1 MIVLKILAFI
11 FAIGI
16 IILIHEAGHFFCA
29 KKAGI
34 LCHEFSIGFGP
45 VIWQKRKGETM
56 ISIRALPIG
65 GYVSMADSTM
75 EQILIKDGEEL
86 GIVLEEGSVKE
97 LILDKKMDADVR
109 GTVSRIE
116 LLGIHGEPL
125 EVELETEDG
134 IKTYPVLSDAFI
146 VASPKDRMQIT
157 PYDRSFDSKKIP
169 ARLLTISAG
178 VIMNFILAIV
188 LYIIISFVTGV
199 PTNSNEIGSV
209 GSGYPS
215 AEFLQEGDR
224 ITAINENSIESWDDL
239 SNVMNSLA
247 KQGETNLIVEY
258 ERNGIAQEPKACEA
272 YIVLNSY
279 GLSNIEI
286 SKEATKKPENN
297 KGVQVGNLGLKYG
310 TADEEMKVSDGE
322 DYLKNGDYLLEV
334 NLCKKDGSSVVEFG
348 WQQINSWNDVISVL
362 GNTKEV
368 EWFYYKFY
376 SQEKDSIIEAKTPI
390 YSYSDALLN
399 SQDIVKY
406 KIYLGISPTYH
417 FEFGGCLANAFK
429 EFGSSSLVIFKTLK
443 ELVAPSSNV
452 REVGLSDLSGVIG
465 IFDMVSKTVSAGFL
479 SYLSLIALLSVNIGI
494 MNFLPIPAL
503 DGGRAIFL
511 LYEAITHKKP
521 NKKFE
526 NALNNIVFI
535 LLLILFVF
543 VAYNDILRLFK

>member
-75 EQILIKDGEEL
+75 EQILIKDGDEL
-86 GIVLEEGSVKE
+86 GLVFEDGCVKE

-116 LLGIHGEPL
+116 LLGVHGEPL

-134 IKTYPVLSDAFI
+134 IKTYPVLSDAFM

-157 PYDRSFDSKKIP
+157 PYERSFDSKKIP
-169 ARLLTISAG
+169 ARLITISAG
-178 VIMNFILAIV
+178 VIMNFVLAIV
-188 LYIIISFVTGV
+188 LYIIISFATGV

-209 GSGYPS
+209 GEGYPS
-215 AEFLQEGDR
+215 AEFLEVGDK
-224 ITAINENSIESWDDL
+224 ITAINGYDIESWDDL
-239 SNVMNSLA
+239 SDVMNSLA
-247 KQGETNLIVEY
+247 EKGQTHLTVEY
-258 ERNGIAQEPKACEA
+258 ERNSQKLTQECDT

-279 GLSNIEI
+279 GLSNIQI
-286 SKEATKKPENN
+286 DKNATKSPDGNE
-297 KGVQVGNLGLKYG
+297 GVQVGNLGLKFG
-310 TADEEMKVSDGE
+310 TADDEMKVSDNE

-334 NLCKKDGSSVVEFG
+334 NVCQKDGKSVIESG
-348 WQQINSWNDVISVL
+348 WQAINSWEDVISIL
-362 GNTKEV
+362 GNTTDV

-376 SQEKDSIIEAKTPI
+376 SQEKGTIIEAKTPI
-390 YSYSDALLN
+390 YSYSDALLK

-417 FEFGGCLANAFK
+417 FEFGGCMANAFK
-429 EFGSSSLVIFKTLK
+429 EFGSSSLIIFKTLK
-443 ELVAPSSNV
+443 ELIAPSSNV
-452 REVGLSDLSGVIG
+452 REVGISDLSGVIG
-465 IFDMVSKTVSAGFL
+465 IFDMVSQTVSAGFL